1 MDLVHGRSLKGTE
14 NLDDEFET
22 ALATPASYPHADIT
36 GKILGAAVEV
46 HKQLGSG
53 FLEKVYENALCVE
66 LRARRV
72 EFAAQPE
79 IPVVYKTIVVGT
91 YFADLLV
98 ASVVICEI
106 KALSDLTTVHQSQL
120 LHYLK
125 ATGFRVG
132 LLLNFGTPK
141 LQIKR
146 LVL

>member
-1 MDLVHGRSLKGTE
+1 M
-14 NLDDEFET
+14 
-22 ALATPASYPHADIT
+22 ATPPSYPHADIT
-36 GKILGAAVEV
+36 DQILGSAVEV

-66 LRARRV
+66 LRARTV
-72 EFAAQPE
+72 ESVAQPE
-79 IPVVYKTIVVGT
+79 IPVAYKTIVVGT

-98 ASVVICEI
+98 ANAVICEI

-146 LVL
+146 LVF